1 MRLLGDKYVKS
12 EFRQHKQAEPEF
24 VKNFL
29 QQWTQYADTLSTQR
43 PSTAMS
49 TSDASEKSLG
59 VDLENEV
66 VENMSEEQQLQLQRL
81 RVEAQRVRKELKK

>member
-1 MRLLGDKYVKS
+1 MCVVFLKS

-24 VKNFL
+24 VNNFL

-43 PSTAMS
+43 PLTAMS